1 MDVDFPTEGLVA
13 PDLSTQAQ
21 SYEEKEDDVE
31 DIFLGPP
38 LPKPKPKP
46 ARKLVPKREFPWL
59 AWGRRKIAHR
69 NEDLNVPFS
78 KVSDEVWRHL
88 EKAEKTKGRLQRVL
102 TELKQ
107 IGHKAAEKEVAK
119 MFESDNEDEEGVP
132 GVGAGSEDDESVL
145 ECVRR
150 ILVTEAA
157 IQQAMLRKK
166 QKAKSKRQTRNLALI
181 PPGGVLGTIGVLG
194 EVVLPV
200 DLRIEEYSNE
210 DYWRFAPYLD
220 SVRRILESPTP
231 VSAVLTSSARTSEP
245 NLKSCMNPMIKGF
258 IVCRFKV
265 SKSSM
270 KVSRKK

>member
-21 SYEEKEDDVE
+21 SYEEKEDNIE

-38 LPKPKPKP
+38 LPKLKLKLV
-46 ARKLVPKREFPWL
+46 RKLVPKHEFPWL
-59 AWGRRKIAHR
+59 AWGCRKITHQ
-69 NEDLNVPFS
+69 NEDLNIPFL
-78 KVSDEVWRHL
+78 KVSNEVWRHL
-88 EKAEKTKGRLQRVL
+88 EKVEKTKGHLQRVL

-107 IGHKAAEKEVAK
+107 IRHKVAEKEVAK

-166 QKAKSKRQTRNLALI
+166 QKAKSKWQMHNLALI
-181 PPGGVLGTIGVLG
+181 PPGGVLGTIGILG
-194 EVVLPV
+194 KVILPV
-200 DLRIEEYSNE
+200 DLQIEEYSNE

-220 SVRRILESPTP
+220 SVCRILESPTP
-231 VSAVLTSSARTSEP
+231 VSAVLTSSARTSKP
-245 NLKSCMNPMIKGF
+245 NLNSCMNPMIKGF

>member
-1 MDVDFPTEGLVA
+1 MDVDIPTEELVA

-21 SYEEKEDDVE
+21 SYEEEEDDIR
-31 DIFLGPP
+31 DIFFEPP
-38 LPKPKPKP
+38 RPKPTP
-46 ARKLVPKREFPWL
+46 APKLVPKGDFPWL
-59 AWGRRKIAHR
+59 AWGRRQIARR

-78 KVSDEVWRHL
+78 RVSGEVWKDL
-88 EKAEKTKGRLQRVL
+88 EKAEKTKGRAQRVL
-102 TELKQ
+102 SELKE
-107 IGHKAAEKEVAK
+107 IGHKVAGKEAARI
-119 MFESDNEDEEGVP
+119 FESDDEDEEGIP
-132 GVGAGSEDDESVL
+132 GVGAGGEYEDSVL

-157 IQQAMLRKK
+157 IQQAKLRKK
-166 QKAKSKRQTRNLALI
+166 KKAKSKRKTRNLALV

-194 EVVLPV
+194 EVALPM

-231 VSAVLTSSARTSEP
+231 VSAILTSSARTSEP
-245 NLKSCMNPMIKGF
+245 NLKSCMNPMLKDF

-265 SKSSM
+265 SKPSM
-270 KVSRKK
+270 KVSRRK